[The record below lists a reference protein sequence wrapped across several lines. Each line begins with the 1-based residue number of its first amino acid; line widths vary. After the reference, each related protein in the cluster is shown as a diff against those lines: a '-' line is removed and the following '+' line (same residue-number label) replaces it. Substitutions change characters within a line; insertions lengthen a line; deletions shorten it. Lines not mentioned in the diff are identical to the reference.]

1 MGRKGNRVRIAPCIY
16 RDGSGLSATVNV
28 GRTVTEKRFPADG
41 IEDARDWQAA
51 TRLQL
56 RRQRGTATERGTLRH
71 DAERYLRLMTH
82 LVGFAS
88 RRAEIRAW
96 LALHGTTRR
105 DKITPQHVQAARVSW
120 RRDGVAPKTINH
132 RVASLRHLYRTLDGK
147 RAYSPCDDI
156 AALAVLKTPPVVVPP
171 TVIRRVAMNMR
182 AAEAAGTLRSAKTR
196 ARYMGLASTG
206 KRPSELRRAQ
216 PADVDLERRVWN
228 VRDGKGGWGP
238 GVYLNDDMM
247 TAWRLFVKADAWGV
261 FDINSF
267 SRVLRS
273 AGWPRGVRAYNL
285 RYVVGISL
293 SESGADLSDVQAH
306 RGHRR
311 ISTTREHYV
320 PVLGSRMQAISE
332 QIDGRLQWDDE
343 PIMAPDH
350 GTVRK

>member
-1 MGRKGNRVRIAPCIY
+1 MLI
-16 RDGSGLSATVNV
+16 
-28 GRTVTEKRFPADG
+28 
-41 IEDARDWQAA
+41 
-51 TRLQL
+51 
-56 RRQRGTATERGTLRH
+56 
-71 DAERYLRLMTH
+71 
-82 LVGFAS
+82 
-88 RRAEIRAW
+88 
-96 LALHGTTRR
+96 
-105 DKITPQHVQAARVSW
+105 
-120 RRDGVAPKTINH
+120 
-132 RVASLRHLYRTLDGK
+132 
-147 RAYSPCDDI
+147 
-156 AALAVLKTPPVVVPP
+156 VVPSECIDLAFS
-171 TVIRRVAMNMR
+171 VGERREPVDIEALVSEAPVER
-182 AAEAAGTLRSAKTR
+182 LDRGVVRRLAAAAEVEHHAVGI
-196 ARYMGLASTG
+196 
-206 KRPSELRRAQ
+206 RPEVHSAQ

-285 RYVVGISL
+285 RYAVGISL